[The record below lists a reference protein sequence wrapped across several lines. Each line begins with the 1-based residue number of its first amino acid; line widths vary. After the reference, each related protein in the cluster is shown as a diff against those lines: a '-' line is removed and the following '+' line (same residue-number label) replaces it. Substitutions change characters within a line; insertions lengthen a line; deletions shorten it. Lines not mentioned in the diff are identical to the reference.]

1 MNIKNFPKNDQN
13 FINKNFL
20 SKNNKLIQQNSKSSD
35 SMKKNYNFSTPT
47 IDINNIPS
55 DNKNTVMENLKN
67 ITLPYNIN
75 QNLPLITDSSTNQ
88 ISQKT
93 DEISLTN
100 NNEINNKFNNNNI
113 VNKENYAHKSLI
125 DASSVIDFNKD
136 EIMDDIVANTEY
148 GNIHKRPLSPKY
160 KETAPT
166 NISSRRKLD
175 QINDI
180 IIASIF
186 CHIPNTYEEAINSED
201 KNNWIEAIND
211 ELNNLYSNNIMT
223 FVKNVPKNKNI
234 ITTKWVFNTK
244 RDSNNNIY
252 KYKAR
257 LVARGFKQ
265 KWGIDYELTYSPTL
279 NIDGLKLIFAISAA
293 LKWNIFQLDIKAAYL
308 NAPLDKDIYT
318 TIPKGDTRF
327 GRGYWK
333 LNKALYGLKQSGR
346 QWYNTIRKFLIK
358 NEFIQI
364 KSEQCIFKFTKNN
377 ITKCIIG
384 LYVDDM
390 VIAGENEY
398 IKQII
403 NKIKSKFK
411 ISKCDPIEYILGIEV
426 KKENN
431 SYIISQKNFINN
443 MLYKFNIDNTK
454 KRKTPCTGD
463 NKISENNKPFDKTIY
478 KSAIGSLIYLS
489 KCTRPDIAFAVNK
502 ASRKCENPTISDWNK
517 IINILKYINSTKEF
531 KIEYNGKG
539 ELVAYTDSD
548 FAGCLEDRKSTSGGI
563 ILMGTSPIC
572 WLSKKQTSVATSTAE
587 AEYISTSE
595 NIKKILWIRNI
606 IKEILNKWITVKIY
620 TDNQASKKIMENG
633 EINTKL
639 KHISV
644 RYHFN
649 RDNIAKKKVK
659 LEYIDTENMLADI
672 LTKDSNGPKIQKF
685 TNNIFI

>member
-1 MNIKNFPKNDQN
+1 
-13 FINKNFL
+13 
-20 SKNNKLIQQNSKSSD
+20 
-35 SMKKNYNFSTPT
+35 
-47 IDINNIPS
+47 
-55 DNKNTVMENLKN
+55 
-67 ITLPYNIN
+67 
-75 QNLPLITDSSTNQ
+75 
-88 ISQKT
+88 
-93 DEISLTN
+93 
-100 NNEINNKFNNNNI
+100 
-113 VNKENYAHKSLI
+113 
-125 DASSVIDFNKD
+125 
-136 EIMDDIVANTEY
+136 
-148 GNIHKRPLSPKY
+148 
-160 KETAPT
+160 
-166 NISSRRKLD
+166 
-175 QINDI
+175 
-180 IIASIF
+180 
-186 CHIPNTYEEAINSED
+186 
-201 KNNWIEAIND
+201 
-211 ELNNLYSNNIMT
+211 MT

-563 ILMGTSPIC
+563 ILMGISPIC
-572 WLSKKQTSVATSTAE
+572 
-587 AEYISTSE
+587 
-595 NIKKILWIRNI
+595 
-606 IKEILNKWITVKIY
+606 
-620 TDNQASKKIMENG
+620 
-633 EINTKL
+633 
-639 KHISV
+639 
-644 RYHFN
+644 
-649 RDNIAKKKVK
+649 
-659 LEYIDTENMLADI
+659 
-672 LTKDSNGPKIQKF
+672 
-685 TNNIFI
+685 